1 MRKRY
6 APESG
11 LLGYETIA
19 SAVAWQQEPCGRAT
33 EKSITKNTV
42 NPRYD
47 YAPKDGQQ
55 VNRKIDALRTVHNDR
70 TNKFIQAESEEC
82 YQLL

>member
-1 MRKRY
+1 MRKRS

-19 SAVAWQQEPCGRAT
+19 SAVAWQRSLVAGRQR
-33 EKSITKNTV
+33 K
-42 NPRYD
+42 
-47 YAPKDGQQ
+47 GQHFQ
-55 VNRKIDALRTVHNDR
+55 FDFKIDALRTVHNDR
-70 TNKFIQAESEEC
+70 TNKSIQVEPKEC